1 MSKVQPKTLALIPAR
16 SGSKTIPHKNL
27 RSLRGKPLLGIAVHQ
42 AVAARGIDRV
52 VVSTD
57 DAEYAALARQ
67 FGAETPFLRPAEFAT
82 DEADDLAVFRHAI
95 MWLRDHENWLP
106 DIVVHVRPTHPRR
119 SPEDIAAV
127 VDLLVRNQGWDSIRS
142 VVPAPATPFKMW
154 HRNTDGT
161 IRPVVT
167 CDVPDAH
174 SKPRQSLPEAYL
186 QNACVDAVRSRTV
199 LELGS
204 MAGRVV
210 GAYLMEHFGDIDD
223 IHELT
228 EAEASTPEIDAG
240 PRTFCIDIDGV
251 VATLV
256 AGNDYSTARPITD
269 VIAAINRLK
278 AAGPRVVFHTARGT
292 MTGVAWEERTVA
304 QLRGWGVQFDEL
316 HVGKP
321 AADFYVDDRAMTP
334 GQLLTAVA
342 ALGGGDPAAPASGTV
357 SFLSG

>member
-1 MSKVQPKTLALIPAR
+1 MSDSRPKTLALIPAR
-16 SGSKTIPHKNL
+16 AGSKTIPHKNL
-27 RSLRGKPLLGIAVHQ
+27 RSVGGKPILGIAVEQ
-42 AVAARGIDRV
+42 AAAARGIDRV

-57 DAEYAALARQ
+57 DADYAALARQ

-82 DEADDLAVFRHAI
+82 DDADDLGVFRHAI
-95 MWLRDHENWLP
+95 TWLRDNEDWLP
-106 DIVVHVRPTHPRR
+106 EIVVHVRPTHPRR
-119 SPEDIAAV
+119 SAEDIAAV
-127 VDLLVRNQGWDSIRS
+127 VDLLVRNPGWDSVRS

-154 HRNTDGT
+154 HRNRDGT
-161 IRPVVT
+161 IRPLVT

-174 SKPRQSLPEAYL
+174 SKPRQALPEAYL

-204 MAGRVV
+204 MAGPVV
-210 GAYLMEHFGDIDD
+210 GAYFMEHFGDIDD
-223 IHELT
+223 IHELAA
-228 EAEASTPEIDAG
+228 AEASMLGLDAR

-278 AAGPRVVFHTARGT
+278 AAGHRVVFHTARGT
-292 MTGVAWEERTVA
+292 MTGIAWEEKTAA
-304 QLRGWGVQFDEL
+304 QLRGWGVQFDAL

-334 GQLLTAVA
+334 GQFLAAVA
-342 ALGGGDPAAPASGTV
+342 ALGGSGPASATV

>member
-1 MSKVQPKTLALIPAR
+1 MSESRPKTLALIPAR

-27 RSLRGKPLLGIAVHQ
+27 RSVGGKPLLGIAVEQ

-82 DEADDLAVFRHAI
+82 DDADDLGVFFHAI
-95 MWLRDHENWLP
+95 TWLRDNEDWLP
-106 DIVVHVRPTHPRR
+106 EIVVHVRPTHPRR
-119 SPEDIAAV
+119 SAEDISAV
-127 VDLLVRNQGWDSIRS
+127 VDLLLQNPSWDSVRS
-142 VVPAPATPFKMW
+142 IVPAPATPFKMW
-154 HRNTDGT
+154 HRNADGT

-167 CDVPDAH
+167 CGIPDAH

-186 QNACVDAVRSRTV
+186 QNACVDAVRSRAI

-223 IHELT
+223 VHELAS
-228 EAEASTPEIDAG
+228 AETSMLGVDAR
-240 PRTFCIDIDGV
+240 PRTFCIDVDGV

-256 AGNDYSTARPITD
+256 AGNDYSTARPISD

-278 AAGPRVVFHTARGT
+278 AAGHRVVFHTARGT
-292 MTGVAWEERTVA
+292 MTGIAWEEKTAA
-304 QLRGWGVQFDEL
+304 QLRGWGVQFDAL
-316 HVGKP
+316 QVGKP

-334 GQLLTAVA
+334 GQLLAAVA
-342 ALGGGDPAAPASGTV
+342 ALDRGAPATGSAGG